1 MMKTF
6 GILLLFALS
15 GLACDAPSDSPPEVR
30 PVPTTTP
37 GTSVPQT
44 APETPIRPDLE
55 QPIAVPTTLPD
66 TPCAEWY
73 PIAADVGFSETHW
86 ERMSQIMWRES
97 RCQPDAHYPKDPN
110 GGSFGLMQINGFW
123 CTPRWAGDVGWL
135 QASGVL
141 DTCLDLYHPEINI
154 EASFHIFIYNIYQ
167 HGPDRGWYAWRT

>member
-6 GILLLFALS
+6 GVLLLFALS
-15 GLACDAPSDSPPEVR
+15 GLACDAPSDLPPEVR

-37 GTSVPQT
+37 ATSVPQT
-44 APETPIRPDLE
+44 APEAPIRPDLG
-55 QPIAVPTTLPD
+55 QPIPVPTTLPD

-73 PIAADVGFSETHW
+73 PIAVETGFPETTW

-97 RCQPDAHYPKDPN
+97 RCQPDAHYANDPN

-123 CTPRWAGDVGWL
+123 CKPRWAGDVGWL
-135 QASGVL
+135 QAAGVL